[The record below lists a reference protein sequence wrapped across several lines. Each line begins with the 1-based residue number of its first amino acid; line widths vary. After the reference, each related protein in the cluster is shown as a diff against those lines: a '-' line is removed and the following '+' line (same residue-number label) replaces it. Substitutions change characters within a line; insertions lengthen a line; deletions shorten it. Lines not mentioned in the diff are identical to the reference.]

1 MKTMRDIIADA
12 GFKLLRF
19 SNRFNRGPAYSKDGD
34 TTFVCG
40 ATQAKDVLADHRE
53 RVVRLYEWEPYIPEF
68 HYEKTM
74 QLAREAG
81 VPIVHTADPVP
92 SGQNSKR
99 RFSVALEIEKW
110 KEEILPGTHIVLVE
124 PTMIINIGTVIRCA
138 LAFGVHD
145 VAIISEKEFDSFDP
159 GVIRSSMGTRLAVRI
174 ESFSSAQDYLARFPD
189 NQRYA
194 FMLDETAQRLGDVRP
209 QEPYSLFFGNE
220 TRGLPEE
227 YKEFCQ
233 PVFIEQS
240 DELNSLNLS
249 VAAGVALY
257 TLSGRSG

>member
-1 MKTMRDIIADA
+1 MKTMRDIIADT

-53 RVVRLYEWEPYIPEF
+53 RVVRVYEWEPYTPEF
-68 HYEKTM
+68 HYEKVM

-92 SGQNSKR
+92 SGMSSKR
-99 RFSVALEIEKW
+99 QFSVALEIEKW
-110 KEEILPGTHIVLVE
+110 EEKILPGTHVVLVE
-124 PTMIINIGTVIRCA
+124 PSMNINIGTVIRCA

-145 VAIISEKEFDSFDP
+145 VAIISERDIDPFEP
-159 GVIRSSMGTRLAVRI
+159 GVIRSSMGARLAVRV
-174 ESFSSAQDYLARFPD
+174 ERFPSVEDYLTRFPD
-189 NQRYA
+189 NGRYA
-194 FMLDETAQRLGDVRP
+194 FMLDETALRLEDVSP

-220 TRGLPEE
+220 TRGLPED
-227 YKEFCQ
+227 YKELCQ

-240 DELNSLNLS
+240 GELNSLNLS
-249 VAAGVALY
+249 VAAGIALY
-257 TLSGRSG
+257 TLTGKSG